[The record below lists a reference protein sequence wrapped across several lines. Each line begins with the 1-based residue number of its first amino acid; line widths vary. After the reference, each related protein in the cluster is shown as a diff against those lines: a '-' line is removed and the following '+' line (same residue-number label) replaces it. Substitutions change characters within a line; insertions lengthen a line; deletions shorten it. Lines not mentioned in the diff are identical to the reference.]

1 MAGTTVVFDT
11 LKYTKILEEAG
22 IGRKQA
28 EAQIKVM
35 NSIVMDSMNNV
46 ATKAD
51 IERMKDADKANT
63 DRMEAAI
70 GRLEISHKADI
81 GRVETAITNLEKV
94 MRAGMATKGDLW
106 KVAMGCATLII
117 GGFGVV
123 LAMLP

>member
-51 IERMKDADKANT
+51 IERMKDAAKANT